1 MHLLHRMYEDT
12 KNSRL
17 EICCDRRTNDFTV
30 YARHSEQGRGA
41 TVIRSNVKD
50 ARQVFRRL
58 CDVAQREGWKDY
70 IEKRVSRAFLGGPPK
85 MEIVDGERVFRDP
98 WSRDRII
105 DASSWHPPN
114 VPIPPVVPA
123 AEGSI
128 TVFVC
133 RPVDL
138 ERDAFGLGDIPI
150 PEDC

>member
-1 MHLLHRMYEDT
+1 MYEDT

-41 TVIRSNVKD
+41 TVIRSNIKD

-70 IEKRVSRAFLGGPPK
+70 IRKRVSQDFLGGPPK
-85 MEIVDGERVFRDP
+85 MKIVDGERVFRDP
-98 WSRDRII
+98 WSGDRIV
-105 DASSWHPPN
+105 DDSNWRPLN
-114 VPIPPVVPA
+114 VPIPSTVPA
-123 AEGSI
+123 TKDSI

-133 RPVDL
+133 RLIDP
-138 ERDAFGLGDIPI
+138 EQDAFGLGDIPI